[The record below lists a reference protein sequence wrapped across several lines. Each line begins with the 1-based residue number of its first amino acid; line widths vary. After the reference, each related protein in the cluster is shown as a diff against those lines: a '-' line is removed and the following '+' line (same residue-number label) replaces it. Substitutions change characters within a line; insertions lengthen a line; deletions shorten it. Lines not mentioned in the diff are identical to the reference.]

1 MAKPTPADFILL
13 WGNLDA
19 TELSNVDDASAT
31 QPNIARLQWAIDLA
45 MSEAMSFIPPACI
58 GGKLAVLNSPRIVLS
73 IARYLLD
80 ITLRAR
86 PDVSE
91 EYKRCIEMLKQ
102 FGSKEY
108 CSQGYDKAEAEE
120 ADLMQPDAGIV
131 ARAGTRTMFEFDKG
145 RINA

>member
-19 TELSNVDDASAT
+19 TELSNIDDASAT
-31 QPNIARLQWAIDLA
+31 LPNIPRLQWALDLA

-108 CSQGYDKAEAEE
+108 CAQGFDKDAAEE
-120 ADLMQPDAGIV
+120 AGLTQPSSGVIAVPGRPT
-131 ARAGTRTMFEFDKG
+131 AFEFDRG